1 MRRFLGP
8 IIYEITK
15 GIAKAFGVDDSTIQ
29 IAFWLIVGAL
39 ILVAICIIGLYEK
52 KERPWCN
59 RKNNHTDGTV
69 YITQIP
75 KDNSH
80 PSIETIKDNPKTEQ
94 MSMEKIT
101 NNFEEMLGPINSD
114 K

>member
-15 GIAKAFGVDDSTIQ
+15 GIAKAFGVDNSTIQ

-39 ILVAICIIGLYEK
+39 ILVAICIGIYEK
-52 KERPWCN
+52 KEKSWCN
-59 RKNNHTDGTV
+59 RKNNHTDGSM
-69 YITQIP
+69 YITQVP
-75 KDNSH
+75 KDNSC
-80 PSIETIKDNPKTEQ
+80 PSNVTTEDNQTTKQ
-94 MSMEKIT
+94 MPMNDIT
-101 NNFEEMLGPINSD
+101 KSFENMFGSINRD

>member
-1 MRRFLGP
+1 MNKLFGP

-39 ILVAICIIGLYEK
+39 ILVAICLGIYEK
-52 KERPWCN
+52 KEKSWCN
-59 RKNNHTDGTV
+59 RKNNHTDGAV
-69 YITQIP
+69 YIKQVP
-75 KDNSH
+75 KDNSC
-80 PSIETIKDNPKTEQ
+80 PSNVSIKDKPKIEQ
-94 MSMEKIT
+94 MPMEEIINK
-101 NNFEEMLGPINSD
+101 FEDVFGPINRD